1 MIVGLSGVQSKSPTS
16 DDHKKVKIGLGILTA
31 SWGLLVLQTVRTAFE
46 KGHSLS
52 DNVFITRVSHINM
65 MLCLS

>member
-1 MIVGLSGVQSKSPTS
+1 MIVGLSGVQSKSPTP

-31 SWGLLVLQTVRTAFE
+31 SWVLLVLQAIRIAFE

-52 DNVFITRVSHINM
+52 DNVFITRVSHM
-65 MLCLS
+65 DMVLCLS